1 MMRRHEFINEA
12 VAAEILA
19 LIHPTWNAAVLAERL
34 NDYHDYDIA
43 QALEQLAGGASGTVP
58 APGCPASGRDP
69 CPTATSREQGACRL
83 PGR

>member
-19 LIHPTWNAAVLAERL
+19 LIHQTADPAVLAERL

-43 QALEQLAGGASGTVP
+43 QALEQLTPEERLGLFLPWVP
-58 APGCPASGRDP
+58 CVWQRSCLLR
-69 CPTATSREQGACRL
+69 
-83 PGR
+83 

>member
-19 LIHPTWNAAVLAERL
+19 LIHQTADPAVLAERL

-43 QALEQLAGGASGTVP
+43 QALEQLTPEERLGLFLP
-58 APGCPASGRDP
+58 PGCPASGRNP
-69 CPTATSREQGACRL
+69 ALLR
-83 PGR
+83 